1 MGKRE
6 ADADG
11 IEYYY
16 DSNVGARGRRGAIV
30 YLIPCAKCGASIKSL
45 SYGRNHTYLCERCR
59 HGAQQK
65 KKVVEDELYKEL
77 TTPGERRLL
86 KAIDNIKKQVRDI
99 KPYTHAIKL
108 AMTAA
113 DKFGSIPEAMVAIE
127 LLKLGY
133 KIIPQQRVN
142 KYKVDFYL
150 PDIKTIIEVDGAL
163 YHNSKR
169 DDEREAII
177 LFTLGMDTRVIHIP
191 AERIA
196 KNIQKLQECIDKLP

>member
-1 MGKRE
+1 M
-6 ADADG
+6 
-11 IEYYY
+11 
-16 DSNVGARGRRGAIV
+16 
-30 YLIPCAKCGASIKSL
+30 
-45 SYGRNHTYLCERCR
+45 
-59 HGAQQK
+59 
-65 KKVVEDELYKEL
+65 
-77 TTPGERRLL
+77 L

-108 AMTAA
+108 AMAAA

-150 PDIKTIIEVDGAL
+150 PDIKTIIEVDGVL

-177 LFTLGMDTRVIHIP
+177 LFTLGMGTRVIHIP